1 MASSGTNSKAETAE
15 EALPVYEAVAGPS
28 SVSDRA
34 RVSSSAQVSA
44 GAAELPA
51 YSDRAPSYAQAFS
64 GAAELPA
71 YNDDQVRASSSA
83 QASSSGAAELHGST
97 VPASHGGAQGP
108 TPSEPF
114 NFPRSDTLPP
124 SYSPPTL
131 SGGQRPIA
139 IPQSSSDKAAPFLQA
154 YPPSLSSYAI
164 PNSTWASFVKTTN
177 AFLTAKVGDQAI
189 QHAADMGRRI
199 SDLPK
204 RYSKE
209 TVAQAKQIRR
219 DVSDQAKK
227 GNYVAAGMGALG
239 GSIALPVGTA
249 LRIVGAA
256 TALPF
261 AMLGSVA
268 AKPKTPRE
276 RAAAYVAAA
285 NGKWFHGRGL
295 DARLLDSEEL
305 AEAVGLSHGRMADL
319 AREHRKGG
327 AQGQMSAL
335 EEWIADVEVSAAE
348 SIITLDWSAKT
359 LWLVVFSG
367 VPVSV
372 GTEPTRTRK
381 GKEKGQAST
390 T

>member
-34 RVSSSAQVSA
+34 GASSSVQAFPGPVELPGLPMPHSGDQAHAPPSAQAFS

-51 YSDRAPSYAQAFS
+51 YNDRAPSYAQAFS

-83 QASSSGAAELHGST
+83 QASSPGAAELHGST
-97 VPASHGGAQGP
+97 VPERHVTTVVQSTNP
-108 TPSEPF
+108 
-114 NFPRSDTLPP
+114 
-124 SYSPPTL
+124 

-154 YPPSLSSYAI
+154 YPPSLQSYAI

-227 GNYVAAGMGALG
+227 GNYIAAGMGALG
-239 GSIALPVGTA
+239 GSIALPIGTA
-249 LRIVGAA
+249 LRI
-256 TALPF
+256 
-261 AMLGSVA
+261 
-268 AKPKTPRE
+268 PKTPRE
-276 RAAAYVAAA
+276 RAVAYVAAA

-305 AEAVGLSHGRMADL
+305 AEAVGLSSGRMADL
-319 AREHRKGG
+319 ACEHRKGG

-359 LWLVVFSG
+359 LWLVIFSG
-367 VPVSV
+367 APVPV
-372 GTEPTRTRK
+372 GTEPTKTRK